1 VASPVRPRG
10 RPRSRQRRPLASRAC
25 VLCRAPAS
33 AVPRSGTSST
43 SPSRSRAC
51 PQRDRPLDRILSVQQ
66 RRVRRR
72 RAGSDDARPTPSC
85 SPSRSSARGSG
96 SPSEPSWSAL
106 MDTGRRRDWSRR
118 RRRRTVPRRVRPAR
132 LSLGTPRDRDSSPSA
147 DRRERR
153 HGPGMSALI
162 AGNFRLMADR
172 ACPTSSSANTSGES
186 AAGPAGK

>member
-72 RAGSDDARPTPSC
+72 RAGSDDARQHPPVH
-85 SPSRSSARGSG
+85 PPGARRG
-96 SPSEPSWSAL
+96 AR
-106 MDTGRRRDWSRR
+106 GRRRSPPGPPWWTPVADATGLGDGADEPFRVAFALLAFLSALPALETLLLP
-118 RRRRTVPRRVRPAR
+118 RTRK
-132 LSLGTPRDRDSSPSA
+132 
-147 DRRERR
+147 RR
-153 HGPGMSALI
+153 HGTGMSALI
-162 AGNFRLMADR
+162 AGNFRLMAEG
-172 ACPTSSSANTSGES
+172 ACPTSSSADTSGES
-186 AAGPAGK
+186 AAGPARK